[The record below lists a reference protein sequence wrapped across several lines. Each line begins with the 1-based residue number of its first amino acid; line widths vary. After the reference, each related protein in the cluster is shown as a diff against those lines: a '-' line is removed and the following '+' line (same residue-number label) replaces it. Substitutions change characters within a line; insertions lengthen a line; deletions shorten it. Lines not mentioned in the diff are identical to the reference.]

1 MTTRPSQKPSL
12 QPNRPSENFDQ
23 PMTDDSETIALRAT
37 VIGGDHLRAF
47 LYLIRNSFLFLK
59 WNRRFDSRAFTASTT
74 LWATGAGEF
83 HKHSIFARRPQG
95 ENVCGLF
102 NLVDADTETAF
113 GGVPP
118 TANSGDSIPIA
129 AYPLFGNL
137 PE

>member
-1 MTTRPSQKPSL
+1 
-12 QPNRPSENFDQ
+12 
-23 PMTDDSETIALRAT
+23 MTDDSETIALRAT

-83 HKHSIFARRPQG
+83 HKHSIFTRRPQG

-113 GGVPP
+113 GGYRQPP
-118 TANSGDSIPIA
+118 IPVIA
-129 AYPLFGNL
+129 FPSRRIPYLETCQNRMS
-137 PE
+137 E